1 MCKQLVVIQ
10 SDDPKEFEKAFNA
23 KLRELENCK
32 PEYEFHHGAGYCAYI
47 IYSDNHDLSGIV
59 KHNFRYLCDTCMK
72 CVETPHPRVKWRR
85 CGVFGTVDGKKNCDH
100 YIEVEVFS

>member
-32 PEYEFHHGAGYCAYI
+32 PEYEFNHGAGYCAYI

-59 KHNFRYLCDTCMK
+59 KHDFRYLCDTCMK

-85 CGVFGTVDGKKNCDH
+85 CGAFGTVDGKKKCDH
-100 YIEVEVFS
+100 YIEAEVFS